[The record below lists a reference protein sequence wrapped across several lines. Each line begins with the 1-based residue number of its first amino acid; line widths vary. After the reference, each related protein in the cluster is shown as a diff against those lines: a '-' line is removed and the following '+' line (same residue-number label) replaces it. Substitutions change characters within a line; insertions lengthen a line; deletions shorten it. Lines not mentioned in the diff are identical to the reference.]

1 MTVPA
6 SDPGGLAARPQLM
19 RAMNEQLLLGQV
31 RRAGPLS
38 RADLVRL
45 SGLSKPTVALALASL
60 EQDELV
66 QVAGRRTGS
75 RGRAAALYEI
85 RRDAGF
91 VLGLD
96 VGHEYVRGAL
106 ADLAGVVRAKL
117 THRARS
123 ASARARVGELASLA
137 DELLRTAGVRR
148 SRAILQ
154 TVVGSPGVLDPDR
167 SALTMVGNLPGW
179 ERRAVVEEIRRGL
192 GETTAIEN
200 DVDVAAVAERDY
212 GHGRD
217 VSTFAFV
224 SVGTGIGM
232 GLVIDGKLHRGA
244 HGAAGEIAYL
254 PLGPDGADVREVRR
268 RGALEAAAS
277 SAAVVRS
284 ARTRGLGPHLSARS
298 VFAAAAGGDAA
309 AREVV
314 GEEAT
319 LVAKA
324 LASVVAVVDP
334 ELIVLGGGIGCA
346 PGFAAEVAA
355 RLERLAAFVPEI
367 RVSALGEDAVVDGC
381 LAAGMEQLWDRVLRS
396 RGTEQRRPE

>member
-1 MTVPA
+1 MTVPEA
-6 SDPGGLAARPQLM
+6 DPGGLAARPQLM
-19 RAMNEQLLLGQV
+19 RAMNEQLLLSQV

-38 RADLVRL
+38 RGDLVQL

-66 QVAGRRTGS
+66 QVAGRRTGA

-123 ASARARVGELASLA
+123 VSAHARVGELASLA

-167 SALTMVGNLPGW
+167 GSLTMVGNLPGW
-179 ERRAVVEEIRRGL
+179 ERPAVVEEIRRRL

-200 DVDVAAVAERDY
+200 DVDVATVAERDY

-232 GLVIDGKLHRGA
+232 GLVIDGRLHRGA

-254 PLGPDGADVREVRR
+254 PLGPEEADLHEVRR

-284 ARTRGLGPHLSARS
+284 ARTRGLGRHLSARS
-298 VFAAAAGGDAA
+298 VFAAAAGGDVSAQ
-309 AREVV
+309 EVV

-334 ELIVLGGGIGCA
+334 ELIVLGGGIGRA
-346 PGFAAEVAA
+346 PGFAAEVAE

-381 LAAGMEQLWDRVLRS
+381 LAAGMEQLWERVLRS
-396 RGTEQRRPE
+396 RGTKRR